1 MLLNCDYN
9 LLGTIPAKQRSI
21 YSLLTSI
28 CWLRQ
33 QKFQLINENIEFLI
47 VKKY

>member
-28 CWLRQ
+28 CRLRH
-33 QKFQLINENIEFLI
+33 KEFKLTNENIEFLI